1 MKKRR
6 KGLKTVL
13 AVLTVLILL
22 LGGLYLWQRE
32 NIRALYKVLTT
43 DSETIAQDLEK
54 VRQDHL
60 KELEEAAHVTV
71 RVQPVTPQ
79 QSEDL
84 LNGKVTVEEVQ
95 QQMGY
100 VPQDPEQTAEQQSNR
115 EDIINRCIAELYA
128 YKAEVMGYLGGLK
141 QTAIGEWNA
150 LQPSQRTAVKKAEI
164 ISEGIGKCYN
174 YEATVDGKVQE
185 ILARYRPMLT
195 ELGEDT
201 APIDILWNQY
211 CDEKEAEKSYYF
223 DQYVN

>member
-1 MKKRR
+1 MKKRK
-6 KGLKTVL
+6 KGSRIIPV
-13 AVLTVLILL
+13 ILL
-22 LGGLYLWQRE
+22 VLVLGLAGLYLWQRE

-43 DSETIAQDLEK
+43 DSETIAQDLEQ

-60 KELEEAAHVTV
+60 KELEEAAHVAI
-71 RVQPVTPQ
+71 RVQPVTTQ

-100 VPQDPEQTAEQQSNR
+100 VPQDPEQTVTQPSGK
-115 EDIINRCIAELYA
+115 EDIINQCIAELYA

-164 ISEGIGKCYN
+164 ISAGIGKCYN

-185 ILARYRPMLT
+185 ILARYRPKLT

-201 APIDILWNQY
+201 APIDILWKQY

>member
-6 KGLKTVL
+6 KGLSIILSV
-13 AVLTVLILL
+13 LL
-22 LGGLYLWQRE
+22 LLFLTLGGVYLWQRE
-32 NIRALYKVLTT
+32 NIHALYKVLTT
-43 DSETIAQDLEK
+43 DSETIAQDLEQT
-54 VRQDHL
+54 RLDHL
-60 KELEEAAHVTV
+60 KELEQAAQITV
-71 RVQPVTPQ
+71 HVQPVTPQ

-84 LNGKVTVEEVQ
+84 LDGKVTVEEVQ
-95 QQMGY
+95 AEMGF
-100 VPQDPEQTAEQQSNR
+100 DPNVAEKVSNK
-115 EDIINRCIAELYA
+115 EDIINQCIAELYA

-164 ISEGIGKCYN
+164 ISAGIGKCYN
-174 YEATVDGKVQE
+174 YEATVDGTVQE
-185 ILARYRPMLT
+185 ILARYRPKLV

-223 DQYVN
+223 DQYMN